1 MICIIIGIGQE
12 IMVHITQL
20 AELLREV
27 TASLFVTF
35 IHLLHVWDVLYM
47 STGSITSC
55 IHAIV

>member
-1 MICIIIGIGQE
+1 MIIIISIWQK
-12 IMVHITQL
+12 VVVNVTQL

-35 IHLLHVWDVLYM
+35 IHLTNIWNVLYM

-55 IHAIV
+55 IHAII